1 MAPENVTVLLW
12 QVSHA
17 AEVTTWPA
25 GLPGAVEPLWQD
37 AQPDVMPVCENEA
50 PENVT
55 VLLWQV
61 SHAADVATWPAGFPG
76 AVEPLWQDAQ
86 PDVMPV

>member
-1 MAPENVTVLLW
+1 
-12 QVSHA
+12 
-17 AEVTTWPA
+17 
-25 GLPGAVEPLWQD
+25 
-37 AQPDVMPVCENEA
+37 MPVCENVA

-61 SHAADVATWPAGFPG
+61 SHAADVTRWPAGFPG
-76 AVEPLWQDAQ
+76 AVDPLWQEAQ